1 MGRPRISFSHL
12 RSQYFFRRSKWSEE
26 SKRRLGLLCGHAGY
40 VTGLFEYVMTDMLKL
55 RLFALTG
62 CALIVSFQAV
72 QPRKQ
77 WVSVGWNS
85 VYCAVNLFHIGL
97 LLSERPRSLEED
109 ERQLQKVLG
118 DHVLHTQ
125 ILSLS
130 EAGQWQHF
138 LPGTAL
144 IEEGH
149 REDDAQVCII
159 VRGCCGLRIRG
170 FKVGHLT
177 PGAAVGA
184 ELPALRL
191 LSSQSQRG
199 QPQLSWQQK
208 LEE

>member
-130 EAGQWQHF
+130 E
-138 LPGTAL
+138 
-144 IEEGH
+144 
-149 REDDAQVCII
+149 VCII

-170 FKVGHLT
+170 FK
-177 PGAAVGA
+177 
-184 ELPALRL
+184 
-191 LSSQSQRG
+191 
-199 QPQLSWQQK
+199 
-208 LEE
+208 